1 MERNTYSPEVL
12 KDIFEIACSISSAP
26 DVDALLKRIDSTA
39 AKLLDAETS
48 VIMLL
53 DDDRK
58 NLNFKAA
65 SGEKGGIAQKMNV
78 RVGQGVAGTVAL
90 EKKALI
96 VNDATQNPRFAT
108 HLEKETGY
116 TIRSVLCVPLFV
128 DQEIIGVMEVLNKK
142 SGGGFTENDK
152 DVMESLAALVSVSIN
167 NARIAEDQRN
177 FFTNTLEILVTA
189 IESMDK
195 RMAGHS
201 WKVAQLATTL
211 GWHLGIEGQKYKNL
225 YYGALLHDIGFINIR
240 SGLTLTEGI
249 ITIRDRDPEMNHPRL
264 GSEMVRNINL
274 LKGAGPI
281 ICHHHENYDGTGY
294 PDGLAGDM
302 IPLEARIVA
311 LAETAV
317 EMLLGGVP
325 EERIQQ
331 MIKMGQDTRF
341 DPRIVEVFLREFC
354 DAKV

>member
-1 MERNTYSPEVL
+1 VGKNSCSPETL
-12 KDIFEIACSISSAP
+12 KEIFEIARSISSVP
-26 DVDALLKRIDSTA
+26 DVDALLKRVDATVG
-39 AKLLDAETS
+39 KLLDAEAS
-48 VIMLL
+48 AIMLL
-53 DDDRK
+53 DEDRK
-58 NLNFKAA
+58 NLNYKVAA
-65 SGEKGGIAQKMNV
+65 GEKGGIAQKMNV

-96 VNDATQNPRFAT
+96 VNDVTLNPRFKNPV
-108 HLEKETGY
+108 EQETDY
-116 TIRSVLCVPLFV
+116 MMRSALCVPLFI

-142 SGGGFTENDK
+142 GGGGFTENDK
-152 DVMESLAALVSVSIN
+152 DVMESLAALVSAGIN

-177 FFTNTLEILVTA
+177 FFTHTLEILVTA

-195 RMAGHS
+195 RMAGHC

-211 GWHLGIEGQKYKNL
+211 GWHMGIEGQDYKNL
-225 YYGALLHDIGFINIR
+225 YYGSLLHDIGLLNIR
-240 SGLTLTEGI
+240 CGLTLTEGI

-264 GSEMVRNINL
+264 GSEMVRSINL
-274 LKGAGPI
+274 LKGAVPI

-294 PDGLAGDM
+294 PDGLAGDT
-302 IPLEARIVA
+302 IPLGARIVA

-317 EMLLGGVP
+317 EMVLGGVP